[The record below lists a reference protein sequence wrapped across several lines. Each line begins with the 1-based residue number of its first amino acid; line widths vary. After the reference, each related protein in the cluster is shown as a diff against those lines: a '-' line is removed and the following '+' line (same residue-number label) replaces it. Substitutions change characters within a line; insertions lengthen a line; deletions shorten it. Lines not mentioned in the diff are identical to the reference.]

1 MKRTPTVED
10 IRDMPQLAQI
20 SLAIPVWEFAD
31 GEIVEVT
38 VRARTFRERRHCLSA
53 ALEAGTN
60 GKPDE
65 DTWTIETV
73 LAGLLVPRFTKDQ
86 VEILWNS
93 NPTAIDLIAEAIV
106 RLEDVSA
113 RKLSA
118 EILRQTE
125 APRDVVIPSEKKRT
139 ARKSVPNE
147 PVS

>member
-10 IRDMPQLAQI
+10 IRDIPQLAQL

-31 GEIVEVT
+31 GEMVEVT
-38 VRARTFRERRHCLSA
+38 VRARTFRERRHCLLT
-53 ALEAGTN
+53 ALEAGKD

-86 VEILWNS
+86 AEILWNA

-113 RKLSA
+113 RRLTA
-118 EILRQTE
+118 EIARQTE
-125 APRDVVIPSEKKRT
+125 APKDVVAPEKRRSSRRPSEAST
-139 ARKSVPNE
+139 
-147 PVS
+147 VS